1 MKSLKMIGLYLDTLI
16 LGHTFCNM
24 LSIINE
30 LILHKK
36 LQIFVTNNVYWTNK
50 VKTQQQN
57 KNIKITV
64 RAK

>member
-1 MKSLKMIGLYLDTLI
+1 MLGLYRDTLI

-30 LILHKK
+30 LILQKK
-36 LQIFVTNNVYWTNK
+36 LPIFVTNNVYWTNK

-57 KNIKITV
+57 KNIKLTETGD
-64 RAK
+64 